1 VIVVQ
6 DKIIHIEPGKDITLK
21 FTQGQWQVV
30 DGLNLQEKNPVR
42 NGGFKLAFT
51 NNMVFVYATNGSA
64 EENEWYK
71 NKARFDAETFW
82 YRGNGSIDI
91 IPDTDFAP
99 DHYADRNVIIYGN
112 ADNNLAWNQL
122 LGALSGSGEKRKHCL
137 WRKGF

>member
-1 VIVVQ
+1 VKAVKSGDTIRFETNNVASISFLISRLDFENQPVLVVQ
-6 DKIIHIEPGKDITLK
+6 EKIIHSEPGKDIALK
-21 FTQGQWQVV
+21 LSQDHWQVV
-30 DGLNLQEKNPVR
+30 DGLNPLEKNPDR
-42 NGGFKLAFT
+42 YGGFKLAFT

-99 DHYADRNVIIYGN
+99 DHLPIAM
-112 ADNNLAWNQL
+112 
-122 LGALSGSGEKRKHCL
+122 
-137 WRKGF
+137 